1 MQSGIDKKL
10 IKIKRPSIYV
20 QGRLYGRIQDS
31 TFCLVEKSST
41 QSDMDSGSSSGQ
53 SNNTEVPS
61 GASVNN
67 I

>member
-20 QGRLYGRIQDS
+20 QERLYGRIQDS

-41 QSDMDSGSSSGQ
+41 QSDTDSGSS
-53 SNNTEVPS
+53 
-61 GASVNN
+61 
-67 I
+67 